1 MNSNRIANATLLAAL
16 ALCVAGA
23 GRSQSTPPQ
32 QDKTTKIQEVDARST
47 QTYSGDELFK
57 EYCAV
62 CHGTGGKG
70 DGPAAE
76 ALKKRPAD
84 LTQLSRKNGG
94 KFPALEVKNYIS
106 GMDTVAA
113 HGSRAMPIW
122 GDIFSQMPPGRKDMA
137 TFRMTSLI
145 KYIEQM
151 QAN

>member
-1 MNSNRIANATLLAAL
+1 M
-16 ALCVAGA
+16 ALCVASA

-32 QDKTTKIQEVDARST
+32 PKTTPTIKEADAPRT
-47 QTYSGDELFK
+47 QTFSGDELFK
-57 EYCAV
+57 TYCAV
-62 CHGTGGKG
+62 CHGPGGKG

-76 ALKKRPAD
+76 ALKQRPAD

-113 HGSRAMPIW
+113 HGSRTMPIW
-122 GDIFSQMPPGRKDMA
+122 GDIFSHMPAGKVDQA
-137 TFRMTSLI
+137 TFRMTALV

-151 QAN
+151 QAH